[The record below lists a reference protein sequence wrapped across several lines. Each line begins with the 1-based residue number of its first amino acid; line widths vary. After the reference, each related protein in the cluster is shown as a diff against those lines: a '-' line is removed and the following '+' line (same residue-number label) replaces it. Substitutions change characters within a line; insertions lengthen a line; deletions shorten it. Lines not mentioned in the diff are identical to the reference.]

1 MLTNVKGFTLMEIL
15 VVVTIIGILAAIA
28 VPSYIYAVD
37 RGRQEA
43 CATNIQT
50 ITTQVVR
57 YKLERGQEIGPK
69 QDIVQ
74 FLQEHNYLEGVTVKC
89 PYAIIQEKEN
99 GGEGVVEEAQ
109 IVYKLDDDGKVKCSY
124 CNKDVQTQP

>member
-43 CATNIQT
+43 CATNVQIL
-50 ITTQVVR
+50 ITQVER
-57 YKLERGQEIGPK
+57 YRLVEGKDIDQKGKSLVDFLKDEGYLAGQEIRCPFSSHDSEGTK
-69 QDIVQ
+69 YEYILEMDMKRQTVRCT
-74 FLQEHNYLEGVTVKC
+74 HNKT
-89 PYAIIQEKEN
+89 
-99 GGEGVVEEAQ
+99 
-109 IVYKLDDDGKVKCSY
+109 DDQG
-124 CNKDVQTQP
+124 Q